1 MALTVPGLRGGATNM
16 WIKICGLTSVDA
28 VSAALDCG
36 VDAIGFVFAPKSV
49 RYVTPEQALELAA
62 PARGRAHCVAVTRH
76 PSQMDIDRVISIFKP
91 DLLQTD
97 AADFQSLQLPE
108 QLAQL
113 PVYRESPLGLL
124 VPTPRRILFE
134 GAISGAGT
142 LADWTVARKVARRT
156 ELVLAG
162 GLNAG
167 NVTTAIEA
175 VRPFGVDV
183 SSGVEVW
190 PGMKSPVEIE
200 NFVRAARSA
209 RVEV

>member
-1 MALTVPGLRGGATNM
+1 M

-36 VDAIGFVFAPKSV
+36 VDAIGFVFAPKSK

-62 PARGRAHCVAVTRH
+62 PARGRAHCVAVSQH
-76 PSQMDIDRVISIFKP
+76 PSQMEIDRVISIFKP

-97 AADFQSLQLPE
+97 AADYASLQLPE
-108 QLAQL
+108 QLARL
-113 PVYRESPLGLL
+113 PVYRESPSGLL
-124 VPTPRRILFE
+124 APVPWRILFE
-134 GAISGAGT
+134 GAASGVGAM
-142 LADWTVARKVARRT
+142 ADWTVARKVARRT

-167 NVTTAIEA
+167 NVATAIEA

-200 NFVRAARSA
+200 NFVRAVRSA
-209 RVEV
+209 RAEV

>member
-1 MALTVPGLRGGATNM
+1 M
-16 WIKICGLTSVDA
+16 WIKICGLTSPDA

-49 RYVTPEQALELAA
+49 RYVTPDQAAELAA

-76 PSQMDIDRVISIFKP
+76 PSQMEIDHVISIFKP

-108 QLAQL
+108 QLARL
-113 PVYRESPLGLL
+113 SVFRESPLGLS
-124 VPTPRRILFE
+124 VPLPWRLLFE
-134 GAISGAGT
+134 GASSGVGA

-167 NVTTAIEA
+167 NVATAIEA
-175 VRPFGVDV
+175 VQPFGVDV

-200 NFVRAARSA
+200 NFVRAVRSA
-209 RVEV
+209 RRSVRNLV